1 MFILNKFLLAFG
13 IKNGPLGF
21 SHIFKVRKWHAFQFR
36 QYHCLCHKVLMKTL
50 SPIIHSILFR
60 FDISKSLFLNSSFI
74 KQSADW
80 RFAGKERGSRLSCQN
95 HAFKIF
101 VQGSSSGSSN
111 REECWR
117 GTKVWCTFLP
127 LQNLALAANS
137 IKGIFSGATDLDHF
151 KYLVVNS
158 FKARSGSVSFPQ
170 FYSVPRREFSESHF
184 LIGISCFSS
193 L

>member
-1 MFILNKFLLAFG
+1 MHFNLGNITACVIKFLWKLWAPSYIPFYLDS
-13 IKNGPLGF
+13 IYP
-21 SHIFKVRKWHAFQFR
+21 KV
-36 QYHCLCHKVLMKTL
+36 C
-50 SPIIHSILFR
+50 
-60 FDISKSLFLNSSFI
+60 FLNSSFI

-95 HAFKIF
+95 HAFKNF
-101 VQGSSSGSSN
+101 VQGSSSSSSN

-137 IKGIFSGATDLDHF
+137 MKGIFSGATDLDHF